1 MPYASII
8 RHLIPLPTNN
18 STQYTTARCVA
29 LLCEKTM
36 QKSNGAHLPKSPLCR
51 NFYLSL
57 HPRLHLHSRTKLK
70 QKQTLNFNGLLLILL
85 LSEHK
90 YQRAAEQ
97 PSYQQ
102 CTSYR
107 LPPQNSTNNESCKLL
122 VCPCGP
128 DMCKHVIND
137 DSCLRRS
144 CSQHPSNPTIITAA
158 KTNPLWHHG

>member
-1 MPYASII
+1 MHYASII

-18 STQYTTARCVA
+18 STQPRWCCFV
-29 LLCEKTM
+29 KNQKSM
-36 QKSNGAHLPKSPLCR
+36 QKSNGAHLLKSPIRTL
-51 NFYLSL
+51 YLSPPL
-57 HPRLHLHSRTKLK
+57 THEVETKANA
-70 QKQTLNFNGLLLILL
+70 LNFNGLLLILL